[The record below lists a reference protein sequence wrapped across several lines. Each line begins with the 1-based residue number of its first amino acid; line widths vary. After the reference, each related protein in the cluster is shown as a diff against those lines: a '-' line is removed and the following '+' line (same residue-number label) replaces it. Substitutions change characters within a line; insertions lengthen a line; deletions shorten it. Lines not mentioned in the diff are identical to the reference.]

1 MPHDLQVKLL
11 RVLQEK
17 EIRKIGGT
25 SIIPIDVRI
34 LAATNKD
41 LEKLIIE
48 NKFRMD
54 LFYRIS
60 MFTLDLPPLR
70 NRLEDIPLLLESFLK
85 ELPIK
90 T

>member
-1 MPHDLQVKLL
+1 MLHYQVNYLKVNYLDMKMVLYWSKKVEKGLFELAHTGTIFLDEIGDMPHDLQVKLL

-41 LEKLIIE
+41 LE
-48 NKFRMD
+48 N
-54 LFYRIS
+54 
-60 MFTLDLPPLR
+60 
-70 NRLEDIPLLLESFLK
+70 
-85 ELPIK
+85 
-90 T
+90 